1 MSLSGLALDIGAS
14 TKGIE
19 DDDVVDVITFAESSW
34 GLNQKLYPVQRIIL
48 KCHYGLA
55 LDDNPWGLDLSQ
67 PVPLDH
73 PHYDEITAQ
82 TGSEKGFYKYRVRIS
97 DWKRENWRVMSEA
110 DYIRTAYAEGRCNIQ
125 EVVPGE
131 ERREMILA
139 VGRRSGKCVRGDTL
153 VLTDRGVFPISEL
166 GDPQGAEFQPL
177 DVEVAQEGPG
187 KRARS
192 AYFYNGGV
200 KRTVKFATRCGFELE
215 GTPNHRVKVLSTEGR
230 IEWRYLGD
238 LRSGDVICIHRTS
251 EHWAQAYL
259 DVREHHSSRG
269 LSKVQLP
276 KTLTEDWGLLLGYL
290 VGDGTWSTQ
299 TGVELTVGDEESWGH
314 SKTLFERLFG
324 GWKQYQDKRRP
335 GTGTLRFHNTGLRE
349 FLHNIGW
356 EFGLGRDNKCV
367 PWSVMRSPRSVV
379 QAFLRGLFETDG
391 GVEKGGKTVSFST
404 SSERLGREIQTLLL
418 NLGIVAARK
427 PKVIE
432 GKTYWV
438 LVIRGLR
445 SRIRFAQEVGFV
457 SSRKMSPLLASIESA
472 GREGGDA
479 ESVPHQRSLTRAL
492 LEAVP
497 KARAGGGWSKSAFRQ
512 ALGNTIKPNSD
523 DQLTYPRIQRVLAV
537 AQEQGVESPILEHF
551 RHLSEQGYFFD
562 PVTSLEEGECP
573 VFDLNVP
580 ENHEFVANG
589 MTNHNTQ
596 MAAVIS
602 AYETYKLIKKGDPQ
616 KYYGLPV
623 GERIEMK
630 AIATDKNQA
639 GILYAKVSGYYKE
652 CPFFTQYMAN
662 NTMSYAR
669 FQTPMDIQRY
679 GRYADD
685 EKANA
690 TLNITFAPCR
700 AKGLRGAG
708 NIVII
713 MDELAHFNDA
723 GQSDAKEVYDA
734 VAPSISAFSPK
745 DPNDLST
752 PRDPKNPHL
761 PPEEVAVEGRII
773 SISSPL
779 GKQGQFYTLY
789 QLAMSGGKAAGTMFA
804 LQAPTWEVNP
814 TVPAS
819 EFEKHYLKDAN
830 VFFTEYGGQ
839 FTDRTRGWITN
850 KEDLLVCVDENLRP
864 KSRGLP
870 RVSHFVG
877 LDFALAGDG
886 TAIAIGHVED
896 GGIVELDYLEWIK
909 AGEGQFE
916 NYERL
921 DFDEVADWVYDLS
934 KKFYFASGLF
944 DQWSG
949 IVFEQALKKRGLSQ
963 LVSTHFTK
971 QLSSQM
977 FQNFKDMMFDERLRL
992 FDWPKPTDTEG
1003 GKKMHSPHIQEL
1015 LELQAETQTKY
1026 ITTVEA
1032 PQGQGKHDDMSDALV
1047 RMVWAASQN
1056 IGKNPYLAGSRAKQQ
1071 GRGGM
1076 SPQAARQAFLKAKR
1090 VGGSSPDRQPS
1101 RLNRG
1106 RVRGR

>member
-34 GLNQKLYPVQRIIL
+34 GLNQKLYPVQRVIL

-131 ERREMILA
+131 ERREMVLA
-139 VGRRSGKCVRGDTL
+139 VGRRSGK
-153 VLTDRGVFPISEL
+153 
-166 GDPQGAEFQPL
+166 
-177 DVEVAQEGPG
+177 
-187 KRARS
+187 
-192 AYFYNGGV
+192 
-200 KRTVKFATRCGFELE
+200 
-215 GTPNHRVKVLSTEGR
+215 
-230 IEWRYLGD
+230 
-238 LRSGDVICIHRTS
+238 
-251 EHWAQAYL
+251 
-259 DVREHHSSRG
+259 
-269 LSKVQLP
+269 
-276 KTLTEDWGLLLGYL
+276 
-290 VGDGTWSTQ
+290 
-299 TGVELTVGDEESWGH
+299 
-314 SKTLFERLFG
+314 
-324 GWKQYQDKRRP
+324 
-335 GTGTLRFHNTGLRE
+335 
-349 FLHNIGW
+349 
-356 EFGLGRDNKCV
+356 
-367 PWSVMRSPRSVV
+367 
-379 QAFLRGLFETDG
+379 
-391 GVEKGGKTVSFST
+391 
-404 SSERLGREIQTLLL
+404 
-418 NLGIVAARK
+418 
-427 PKVIE
+427 
-432 GKTYWV
+432 
-438 LVIRGLR
+438 
-445 SRIRFAQEVGFV
+445 
-457 SSRKMSPLLASIESA
+457 
-472 GREGGDA
+472 
-479 ESVPHQRSLTRAL
+479 
-492 LEAVP
+492 
-497 KARAGGGWSKSAFRQ
+497 
-512 ALGNTIKPNSD
+512 
-523 DQLTYPRIQRVLAV
+523 
-537 AQEQGVESPILEHF
+537 
-551 RHLSEQGYFFD
+551 
-562 PVTSLEEGECP
+562 
-573 VFDLNVP
+573 
-580 ENHEFVANG
+580 
-589 MTNHNTQ
+589 TQ

-779 GKQGQFYTLY
+779 GKQGQFYVLY

-830 VFFTEYGGQ
+830 VFFTEYGAQ

-896 GGIVELDYLEWIK
+896 GGVIELDYLEWIK

-1071 GRGGM
+1071 QGRGGM